1 MVRSLTIATA
11 FLAAT
16 QLAAAA
22 DHNFDRTL
30 STGNSPTVSVST
42 GSGYIHLRAG
52 SDNQV
57 HITGHVHSGGG
68 GWLSG
73 GGGDVE
79 SRIQQIVSNPPI
91 QQNGNDIVIGE
102 RHGGDLY
109 RNIGIDYEV
118 SVPKGSNL
126 SASTGSGDIE
136 AEDVGATIKADSGSG
151 SVRVRGAHGAA
162 NLQTGSGDVELN
174 ESGEGEVRAQTGSGS
189 IRLHDVRGGLRVQT
203 GSGDIEASG
212 QITADS
218 KLDTGSGSVRLD
230 LGPQAKLNLNA
241 STGSGSIRTQQNISM
256 QGDLN
261 RHHVIGS
268 INGGGPTVRI
278 NTGSGDIEIR

>member
-1 MVRSLTIATA
+1 MIRTLITSTALLVATSVA
-11 FLAAT
+11 L
-16 QLAAAA
+16 AA
-22 DHNFDRTL
+22 DHNFERTL
-30 STGNSPTVSVST
+30 STGSSPTVSVST
-42 GSGYIHLRAG
+42 GSGYIHLRPG
-52 SDNQV
+52 SDSQV
-57 HITGHVHSGGG
+57 HISGHIHNGNN
-68 GWLSG
+68 GWFS

-79 SRIQQIVSNPPI
+79 SRIQQIAANPPI

-102 RHGGDLY
+102 RHQNDLY
-109 RNIGIDYEV
+109 RNIGIDYEIT
-118 SVPKGSNL
+118 VPRSSNL
-126 SASTGSGDIE
+126 AASTGSGDIE
-136 AEDVGATIKADSGSG
+136 ASDVGATIKADSGSG

-162 NLQTGSGDVELN
+162 NLQTGSGDLELN
-174 ESGEGEVRAQTGSGS
+174 EAGEGEIRAQTGSGS
-189 IRLHDVRGGLRVQT
+189 IRLHDIRGGLRAQT

-218 KLDTGSGSVRLD
+218 KLDTGSGSVRLE

-256 QGDLN
+256 QGDIN
-261 RHHVIGS
+261 RQHVIGS

>member
-1 MVRSLTIATA
+1 MKHRLPFAAGILFTA
-11 FLAAT
+11 
-16 QLAAAA
+16 QLAYAA

-30 STGNSPTVSVST
+30 QTGAAPSISVST
-42 GSGYIHLRAG
+42 GSGYIHLRPG

-57 HITGHVHSGGG
+57 HVAAHLHSGNSGWFGG
-68 GWLSG
+68 GN
-73 GGGDVE
+73 GDVE
-79 SRIQQIVSNPPI
+79 SRIQQIVANPPVN
-91 QQNGNDIVIGE
+91 QNGNEITIGE
-102 RHGGDLY
+102 RHAGDLY
-109 RNIGIDYEV
+109 RNISIDYEV
-118 SVPKGSNL
+118 TVPRNSTL
-126 SASTGSGDIE
+126 TASTGSGDIE
-136 AEDVGATIKADSGSG
+136 TQDVGASVKADSGSG

-162 NLQTGSGDVELN
+162 FLQTGSGDVELN
-174 ESGEGEVRAQTGSGS
+174 QAGAGEVRAQTGSGS
-189 IRLHDVRGGLRVQT
+189 IRLHDINGALRAQT

-230 LGPQAKLNLNA
+230 LGPQAHLNLNA

-261 RHHVIGS
+261 HHHVTGA